1 MTSAR
6 GSTVDVT
13 ASETFRRIGPIPREP
28 APEPA
33 PRDAG
38 ARPPAVDG
46 RLSAA
51 GVPGKVTS
59 VRVRSR

>member
-33 PRDAG
+33 PRDAD
-38 ARPPAVDG
+38 ARPSG
-46 RLSAA
+46 
-51 GVPGKVTS
+51 
-59 VRVRSR
+59 